1 MDPDESNRA
10 SSELEDDAEADL
22 SSGSQDEEAEPE
34 VDFEGDSLQAAQDKI
49 LSELFRLKDSE

>member
-10 SSELEDDAEADL
+10 SSEPVDDAEADL
-22 SSGSQDEEAEPE
+22 SSGSQDDEDEPE

>member
-1 MDPDESNRA
+1 VDPDESNRA
-10 SSELEDDAEADL
+10 SSEPVDDAEADL
-22 SSGSQDEEAEPE
+22 SSGSQEDEDEPE